1 MKAKRIESIQPG
13 LFDPQE
19 PSDSEAVLDIAQP
32 ENVVPGSSSA
42 AFRALTAQVARDEQT
57 LRLGPDWWVPSREF
71 FEERVASYRAAALAM
86 TR

>member
-1 MKAKRIESIQPG
+1 MKAKRIESVQPG
-13 LFDPQE
+13 LFDPQG
-19 PSDSEAVLDIAQP
+19 PSGFGAVLGLARP

-42 AFRALTAQVARDEQT
+42 AFQALTAQVARDEQT